1 MRPGPGG
8 EDDLFEIR
16 SLDGLALLPNLKRV
30 IAVDDGTL
38 VAPGRWETFTARDI
52 EAS

>member
-1 MRPGPGG
+1 MGG

-16 SLDGLALLPNLKRV
+16 SLDDPELLPDLKRV

-38 VAPGRWETFTARDI
+38 VVPGRWETFTARDI